1 MDQKSLVL
9 LFATHHL
16 IPVANPVKVAELVN
30 VFISLLA
37 DILFGNQ
44 KKINPST
51 LLSQEFDFVC
61 FAMFYFAVLEPVAV
75 VH

>member
-1 MDQKSLVL
+1 MDQRSLVF
-9 LFATHHL
+9 LFATHL

-30 VFISLLA
+30 VFISLLS

-61 FAMFYFAVLEPVAV
+61 FAMFYFAVLEPLAV

>member
-1 MDQKSLVL
+1 MDQRSLVL
-9 LFATHHL
+9 LFATHL

-61 FAMFYFAVLEPVAV
+61 FAMFYFAVLEPVPV

>member
-9 LFATHHL
+9 LFATHL

-61 FAMFYFAVLEPVAV
+61 FAMFHFAVLEPVAV

>member
-9 LFATHHL
+9 LFATHL

-37 DILFGNQ
+37 DILFGNP